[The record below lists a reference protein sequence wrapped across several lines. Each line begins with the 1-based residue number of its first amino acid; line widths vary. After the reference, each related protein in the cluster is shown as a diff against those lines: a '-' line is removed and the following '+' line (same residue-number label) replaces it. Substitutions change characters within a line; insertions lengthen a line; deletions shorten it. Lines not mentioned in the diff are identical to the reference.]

1 MKNKGKTRIVNPT
14 RKFVFGIL
22 LTLILTGI
30 LWVIMIFINILS
42 TQQFSNL
49 FNYYLR
55 PQGYKEQNKD
65 TRFDGIVGT
74 CDEIAMDIEEAAD
87 EFYDQWQCKVDL
99 SARACFEMV
108 SEMGDN
114 AIGKLGKGAIVKVEN
129 GEVTLNDGIRNGIRN
144 HPEIAEKSSGRIDY
158 NTPTANG
165 NRRDT
170 LFFSRIKGSYYYV
183 EIVDGREMLLY
194 LDKYV
199 NYDDILAGIE
209 DAYGV
214 MLFLVCPDRENS
226 RYFYNL
232 NGNLIYYYEKAVED
246 RGIETNDAEDYSFP
260 SDRESLL
267 SMDGG
272 LVPSGDYALSYIVR
286 DVPSLDAILLVV
298 ADSTD
303 AFALAIDETAAGV
316 AVILILAITFIV
328 WVTSVYKEM
337 TQGLITDKK
346 KEMYAPG
353 RMRLIAASCCVLGAI
368 IVFGSSVFFR
378 SLNNIYLQITDN
390 QDKLAVINERI
401 SNNADY
407 LKKRENSRRSLYLEY
422 ARRTAELIE
431 KNPLLNNKEDLEA
444 INKIIGSEYI
454 ILFDSEGRQVGT
466 SSDYINME
474 LGKEDADHPVSSADF
489 RRLLKGVSGIA
500 HSAFKDEVTGRKL
513 EQYGVRMKERATG
526 KYGALIIAVEPED
539 DNEDSRTINGI
550 LRSLTP
556 AGMYSFVVNPKSGEL
571 LNSMSDEFIEY
582 YYNVSELGM
591 NESMIRDGVADFARI
606 EGFKHLVVSK
616 KADDGN
622 IVFLCTPNDML
633 FSRGYLYGF
642 ICGAGFLVVFT
653 FLCIYLSRGYT
664 NEMIA
669 EIERK
674 SHSEETKSEET
685 ESEKAESQEA
695 ENARKKRRARPLSQI
710 GSVIRHITGNATPE
724 RKALVTF
731 EIMLALTFIR
741 MFINVRSERD
751 TQEKMLLDYVLTG
764 KWNKGLNIFSLTSIV
779 MLFCVLVL
787 AMMFVRFFMNTLG
800 RMLNSRGKTICRLIS
815 NLIIY
820 IGVLVF
826 IYYALSYLGVDTN
839 AILASVGVIGIGV
852 SMGAR
857 DLIADIFAGVS
868 MIFEG
873 EYQVGDI
880 VNIDG
885 YRGMVQEVGVRS
897 TRLIGR
903 GGNVKVIGNKDI
915 KSVTNLTKMNSWV
928 AMTIKVDVNYAIRDA
943 EEIINRTLPQIAA
956 KHPEIISGPY
966 YKGILSVEMGF
977 AVLSIIAECSE
988 DNYHK
993 VERILVREVLLAL
1006 RENNV
1011 PVR

>member
-1 MKNKGKTRIVNPT
+1 MKNKGKTRIVNPA
-14 RKFVFGIL
+14 RKMVFGIL

-55 PQGYKEQNKD
+55 PQGYSEKNRD

-74 CDEIAMDIEEAAD
+74 CDEIAMNIEEAVN

-214 MLFLVCPDRENS
+214 MLFLVCPNRENS

-232 NGNLIYYYEKAVED
+232 NGDLIYYYEKAFED
-246 RGIETNDAEDYSFP
+246 RGIETNNAEDYSFP
-260 SDRESLL
+260 SDREGLL
-267 SMDGG
+267 SMDGQ
-272 LVPSGDYALSYIVR
+272 LVPRGDYALSYIVR
-286 DVPSLDAILLVV
+286 DVPSLDAVLVVV

-407 LKKRENSRRSLYLEY
+407 LEKRENSRRSLYLEY

-724 RKALVTF
+724 RKALVAF

-764 KWNKGLNIFSLTSIV
+764 KWNKGVNIFSLTSIV
-779 MLFCVLVL
+779 LLFCVLVL

-928 AMTIKVDVNYAIRDA
+928 AITIKVDVNYSIRDA
-943 EEIINRTLPQIAA
+943 EEIISNTLPQIAA
-956 KHPEIISGPY
+956 KHHEIISGPY
-966 YKGILSVEMGF
+966 YKGILSVEMGY
-977 AVLSIIAECSE
+977 AVLSIIAECNE